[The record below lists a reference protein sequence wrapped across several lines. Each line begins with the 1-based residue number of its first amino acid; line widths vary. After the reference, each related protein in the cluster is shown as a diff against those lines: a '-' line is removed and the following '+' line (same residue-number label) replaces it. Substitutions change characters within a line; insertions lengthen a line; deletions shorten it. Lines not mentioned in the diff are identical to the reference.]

1 MRKMSSLALVAL
13 AVSSAAL
20 ASTGARPTLRLT
32 DTLPLTVTGVG
43 FHGREHVTV
52 VYATTTRRWTHAAVA
67 TAAGSFTAR
76 FAGVGLNVCAAK
88 SITAAGS
95 MGSHAALVLPKPLCP
110 PPAAEP

>member
-1 MRKMSSLALVAL
+1 MRKLASLALVAL

-20 ASTGARPTLRLT
+20 ASTGARPTLRLA

-67 TAAGSFTAR
+67 TATGSFTAR
-76 FAGVGLNVCAAK
+76 FAGIGLNVCAAK
-88 SITAAGS
+88 SITAVGS
-95 MGSHAALVLPKPLCP
+95 LGSRAEARLPRPVCASP
-110 PPAAEP
+110 